1 MISSILTFY
10 VIELESNM
18 VKSLILG
25 MSFFVVSVYLS
36 AVYNNLSVHET
47 LRDNI
52 RTSLVAKF
60 QIDYNEVIMGK
71 QFANRVLKL
80 IIMRM
85 RVSYAR
91 LLY

>member
-1 MISSILTFY
+1 MG
-10 VIELESNM
+10 LESIM
-18 VKSLILG
+18 IKSFILD
-25 MSFFVVSVYLS
+25 MRHSSVISDYFR
-36 AVYNNLSVHET
+36 AQFNNLSVWET

-52 RTSLVAKF
+52 RTYLVAKF

-71 QFANRVLKL
+71 QFANRALKL

-85 RVSYAR
+85 RASYTH